1 MRKIHATQYY
11 RESSMNIRYIT
22 IILSVIF
29 FIATA
34 SITCVPTIITPNIIP
49 EKNLEKSELPLAEL
63 SLDQLCSLSITN
75 TWREFQLKAT
85 NPYHQE
91 KWAWMWSLT
100 LKSKKAVKLR
110 QLNLQWQ
117 GEKINSIFASLYQK
131 RENDKQLIPIE
142 KNLVCDGTW
151 NIKKQ
156 QLTFNLNEKIIATN
170 KYYLVLSFPQTLETT
185 IKNGTFAL
193 PKNNSLKISRLP

>member
-1 MRKIHATQYY
+1 MTYIIIIGAAEKKQP
-11 RESSMNIRYIT
+11 ES
-22 IILSVIF
+22 V
-29 FIATA
+29 
-34 SITCVPTIITPNIIP
+34 V
-49 EKNLEKSELPLAEL
+49 

-75 TWREFQLKAT
+75 TWREFQIKAT

-110 QLNLQWQ
+110 QLNLQWR
-117 GEKINSIFASLYQK
+117 GKKINSIFASLYQK
-131 RENDKQLIPIE
+131 REQDKLLIPIE
-142 KNLVCDGTW
+142 QNLVCDGAWDT
-151 NIKKQ
+151 KKQ

-170 KYYLVLSFPQTLETT
+170 KYYLVLSFPQTLEST
-185 IKNGTFAL
+185 IKTGTFTL

>member
-1 MRKIHATQYY
+1 
-11 RESSMNIRYIT
+11 MNIRYIT
-22 IILSVIF
+22 IMLSIVF
-29 FIATA
+29 
-34 SITCVPTIITPNIIP
+34 ITCLTTILTP
-49 EKNLEKSELPLAEL
+49 EKILEESVL

-110 QLNLQWQ
+110 QLNLQWR

-131 RENDKQLIPIE
+131 RENDKHLIPIE
-142 KNLVCDGTW
+142 QNLVCDGAW
-151 NIKKQ
+151 NVKKQ

-185 IKNGTFAL
+185 IKSGTFAV